1 MNQLSGW
8 SASISW
14 GKLELASS
22 GLVDDSVLTHI
33 LIPECMSPDNDGLG
47 PAWDESWDIAD
58 YDRFPENSTI

>member
-14 GKLELASS
+14 GEGKF
-22 GLVDDSVLTHI
+22 GFTCTFDDSVLTHI
-33 LIPECMSPDNDGLG
+33 LIPECMSPDNDGLD
-47 PAWDESWDIAD
+47 PAWDDSWDITD

>member
-14 GKLELASS
+14 GKLELA
-22 GLVDDSVLTHI
+22 LAWCLYDSVLTHI
-33 LIPECMSPDNDGLG
+33 LIPECMSPDNDGLD
-47 PAWDESWDIAD
+47 PAWDDSWDIAD

>member
-22 GLVDDSVLTHI
+22 SLINDGVLTHI
-33 LIPECMSPDNDGLG
+33 LIPECMSPDNDGLD
-47 PAWDESWDIAD
+47 PAWDDSWDI
-58 YDRFPENSTI
+58 